1 MLVKN
6 WMTEDIITIKTD
18 ESVATAVN
26 LFRVH
31 DLHILPVVHG
41 DSVVGIIS
49 ENDIRQETDIFSSSS
64 TAQTLDK
71 TVLEKAVSEF
81 MVTDVNTVFFDHTI
95 EETAG
100 IFFKNNISS
109 VPVIDHHHR
118 LVGVISHT
126 DLLRAIVTFT
136 GAGRRGILFA
146 FNVSDRK
153 GAIQELI
160 DSIHNY
166 GGRIASI
173 FTTEELAP
181 KDHCRAYF
189 RLYGIDRFKL
199 RVLTQEMKKKASLI
213 YMKDRHEI
221 RKEYTQKQPA
231 QSEGMNLL

>member
-1 MLVKN
+1 
-6 WMTEDIITIKTD
+6 
-18 ESVATAVN
+18 VATAVN

-41 DSVVGIIS
+41 DTVAGIIS

-64 TAQTLDK
+64 TARTRDK

-95 EETAG
+95 EETAE

-126 DLLRAIVTFT
+126 DLFRAIVTFT

-146 FNVSDRK
+146 FNVSNRK
-153 GAIQELI
+153 GSLQELI

-166 GGRIASI
+166 GGRIASV

-199 RVLTQEMKKKASLI
+199 RILTEELKGKAPLV

-221 RKEYTQKQPA
+221 RTKYTQKQTV
-231 QSEGMNLL
+231 